1 MVRISRCQRGDPGS
15 NPGSRIQQ
23 KEVKMTC
30 ANWMLT
36 IFGAAILVFT
46 IWPTLI
52 GSATK
57 WVIIVLAALIILTAW
72 TAVQC
77 KCCKNKKK

>member
-1 MVRISRCQRGDPGS
+1 
-15 NPGSRIQQ
+15 
-23 KEVKMTC
+23 
-30 ANWMLT
+30 MLT